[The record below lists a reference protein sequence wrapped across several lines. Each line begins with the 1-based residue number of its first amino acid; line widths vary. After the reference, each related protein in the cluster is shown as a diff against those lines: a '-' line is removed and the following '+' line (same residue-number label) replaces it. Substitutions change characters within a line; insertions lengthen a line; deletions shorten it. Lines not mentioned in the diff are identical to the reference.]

1 MQNLVSNADLGGI
14 PKVEKLRRGQFKSW
28 KYKWSF
34 AEKIEWGKPS
44 ITVGLIFTISIC
56 TTKSCYG
63 LKYHVKT
70 NIVSPAKNF
79 AFLANC
85 NKKVLD
91 FTVELSSYVPTN
103 IKLLNWRW
111 RRSKK
116 YFILIET
123 YNETKL
129 NIFVELN
136 PIVFIEVII
145 LIYFFR
151 HDCQCIWFVLYFLHL
166 CQKLQTAVKAPLNQV
181 DRVYA
186 GASTNLWGVVCAR
199 NLHISAFLPQFV
211 FWNKLIFKMFSL
223 FLAPCYSDYFCLTHC
238 SLTCD

>member
-1 MQNLVSNADLGGI
+1 MWKQISFLPPNTLHSWQNVN
-14 PKVEKLRRGQFKSW
+14 R
-28 KYKWSF
+28 
-34 AEKIEWGKPS
+34 
-44 ITVGLIFTISIC
+44 
-56 TTKSCYG
+56 
-63 LKYHVKT
+63 
-70 NIVSPAKNF
+70 
-79 AFLANC
+79 
-85 NKKVLD
+85 KVLD
-91 FTVELSSYVPTN
+91 FTVELSSYVHTN

-129 NIFVELN
+129 NIFVGLN
-136 PIVFIEVII
+136 PIVFIEVVIE
-145 LIYFFR
+145 IYLFR

-186 GASTNLWGVVCAR
+186 AASTNLWGVVCAR

-223 FLAPCYSDYFCLTHC
+223 FLAPYYSDYFLSD
-238 SLTCD
+238 SLPSDLWLNFACIFAFLFW